1 MAPPACAPGPGFPE
15 LTAAPSEETSDAI
28 SKQESE
34 KKKMNQYYI
43 KSPSSSEGGVFYTYS
58 SH

>member
-15 LTAAPSEETSDAI
+15 LTAAPSEGTSDAI
-28 SKQESE
+28 SKQESGKE
-34 KKKMNQYYI
+34 KINQYYV
-43 KSPSSSEGGVFYTYS
+43 KSLSSSEGGVFTTYS

>member
-28 SKQESE
+28 SKEESGKE
-34 KKKMNQYYI
+34 ENKPVPRQ
-43 KSPSSSEGGVFYTYS
+43 TAL
-58 SH
+58 